1 MDVAENLRN
10 NPLYFFVGF
19 FGQGFDDNL
28 SNHMFIYRGSEY
40 ERLDDFTARLRAR
53 FPKAQKMGHTRPPD
67 DEIKFSNEQH
77 LQIFPVKP
85 VPKIPPKLLGK
96 PVPAKIVDFYKYNRI
111 NDFTYDRPYQK
122 GEKVI
127 TNMPCK
133 VRNNKYLGQNE

>member
-1 MDVAENLRN
+1 
-10 NPLYFFVGF
+10 
-19 FGQGFDDNL
+19 
-28 SNHMFIYRGSEY
+28 MFIYRGSEY

-53 FPKAQKMGHTRPPD
+53 FPKAQKMSHTRPPD

-122 GEKVI
+122 GEKV
-127 TNMPCK
+127 MSG
-133 VRNNKYLGQNE
+133 VSRNSMLIVCLGQN